1 MINYNINSICKKI
14 LYLKLMK
21 VYIIMKILFIWKI
34 KNLKFWQKYI
44 INNISESI
52 KSKSTKKDSLI
63 IEILLYKKSIIII
76 KW

>member
-34 KNLKFWQKYI
+34 ENLNF
-44 INNISESI
+44 
-52 KSKSTKKDSLI
+52 
-63 IEILLYKKSIIII
+63 
-76 KW
+76 